1 MTSNAEDRLQ
11 ESDHSDYES
20 CGEEVEGGDRDG
32 DLTRPSEWTPGFQ
45 DARETPQT
53 QEDTGG
59 GETSKGDEGGG
70 EGKEEEKE
78 DVDRTGEEKGSPDYV
93 DEERLREEEEGLTE
107 DERASRRNEA
117 VDLKQQG
124 NSLYKEGKPQ
134 DAVAKYTA
142 GLNICPLSCSKERA
156 VLYANR
162 AQMKRVLDEK
172 DKAIRN
178 CSIAIELDSEYLK
191 AYLRRAELYQETE
204 KLDEALEDFKRVI
217 ELDPSNQDARR
228 ALIILP
234 QKIEERN
241 EKMKEEM
248 MQNLKKLGNMVLNPF
263 GMSTDNFNMVQDP
276 STGGYNLSF
285 SQNK

>member
-20 CGEEVEGGDRDG
+20 CGEEVDAQGDRDG
-32 DLTRPSEWTPGFQ
+32 DLTSPSEWTPGFQ

-59 GETSKGDEGGG
+59 GESSKGEGVTNNG
-70 EGKEEEKE
+70 EEEKE
-78 DVDRTGEEKGSPDYV
+78 GDSTGEEKGSPDYV
-93 DEERLREEEEGLTE
+93 DEERLRNEEKGLSEEEREGRRVEATE
-107 DERASRRNEA
+107 M
-117 VDLKQQG
+117 KQQG
-124 NSLYKEGKPQ
+124 NSLYKEGKPE
-134 DAVAKYTA
+134 DAVEKYTA
-142 GLNICPLSCSKERA
+142 GLNICPLYFTKDRA

-162 AQMKRVLDEK
+162 AQMKKVLDEK
-172 DKAIRN
+172 DKAIIN
-178 CSIAIELDSEYLK
+178 CSKAIELDSEYLK
-191 AYLRRAELYQETE
+191 AHLRRAELYQETD

-217 ELDPSNQDARR
+217 ELDPSNQDAKR
-228 ALIILP
+228 ALHILP

-248 MQNLKKLGNMVLNPF
+248 MQNLKKLGNMVLKPF

-276 STGGYNLSF
+276 STGGYNMSF